1 MVDLHI
7 LNISVLLDFSLCF
20 LSLLQRRT
28 ATASQAAVI
37 WSKVDNWINQSMC
50 SFSGICYWLY
60 STTHKHIEKKLWLFE
75 FPLYFSLQ
83 VKNILISYQILMNGS
98 CGLNYRVKYVIFFL
112 KEIFSMIFDWSV
124 NYTEVS
130 DIFKNGHWFCCRPMR
145 YNKFLLNLVVSW
157 L

>member
-60 STTHKHIEKKLWLFE
+60 STTHKYIEKKLWLFE

-98 CGLNYRVKYVIFFL
+98 CGLNYRVKYVICFL
-112 KEIFSMIFDWSV
+112 KEIFSMIFDLVSKLYWSV
-124 NYTEVS
+124 RYIQKWSLVLLPANEVQQV
-130 DIFKNGHWFCCRPMR
+130 F
-145 YNKFLLNLVVSW
+145 Y
-157 L
+157 